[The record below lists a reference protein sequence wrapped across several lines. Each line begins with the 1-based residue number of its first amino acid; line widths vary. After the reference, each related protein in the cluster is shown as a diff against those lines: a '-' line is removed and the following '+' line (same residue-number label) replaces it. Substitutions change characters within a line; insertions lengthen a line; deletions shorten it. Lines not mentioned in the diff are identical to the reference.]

1 MKNRPG
7 SRISLIFR
15 RISTFNDFVSGIA
28 QNRIR
33 SFELFTGDQHPNVPI
48 KKDELEGG
56 IPFVSEHKGWLHG
69 NFLSLSSPLER
80 PRESTEAKQASS
92 RHYYVQTLL
101 LRIR

>member
-33 SFELFTGDQHPNVPI
+33 SFELFTGV
-48 KKDELEGG
+48 G
-56 IPFVSEHKGWLHG
+56 
-69 NFLSLSSPLER
+69 R
-80 PRESTEAKQASS
+80 PT
-92 RHYYVQTLL
+92 HDDGL
-101 LRIR
+101 ID

>member
-33 SFELFTGDQHPNVPI
+33 SFELFTGS
-48 KKDELEGG
+48 DEGVSG
-56 IPFVSEHKGWLHG
+56 TAIFVCWRSIAIL
-69 NFLSLSSPLER
+69 
-80 PRESTEAKQASS
+80 
-92 RHYYVQTLL
+92 
-101 LRIR
+101 